1 MQNSRLVS
9 LSLPERAVGAM
20 NADPAARASPMHGA
34 VVQALFM
41 HAVENVHADL
51 AAASERGALPPRV
64 SVRSLS
70 PLPGTTS
77 FVVDVRP
84 EPDGESG
91 ASGARFRPIAIDRV
105 LVRMTDGTV
114 GNRPVDGVNARE
126 RRRPT
131 TVEMLAEAYSPA
143 LHRPTP
149 RYPAPRMCG
158 SADEAV
164 DLLARLLL

>member
-1 MQNSRLVS
+1 MQNSRLVN
-9 LSLPERAVGAM
+9 LNLPERAVRAM
-20 NADPAARASPMHGA
+20 NADASARTSPVRSA
-34 VVQALFM
+34 IVQALFA
-41 HAVENVHADL
+41 HAVEGVHADL
-51 AAASERGALPPRV
+51 ADASERGALPPRV

-84 EPDGESG
+84 DLSPR
-91 ASGARFRPIAIDRV
+91 GARFRPIAIDRV
-105 LVRMTDGTV
+105 LVRMTDQAV

-126 RRRPT
+126 RLRPT
-131 TVEMLAEAYSPA
+131 TVEMLAEAYSPV

-164 DLLARLLL
+164 DLLTRLLL

>member
-1 MQNSRLVS
+1 MQNSRLVN
-9 LSLPERAVGAM
+9 LNLPERAVRAM
-20 NADPAARASPMHGA
+20 NADTAARTSPVRSA
-34 VVQALFM
+34 VVQALFA
-41 HAVENVHADL
+41 HAVEGVHADL
-51 AAASERGALPPRV
+51 AAASERGALPPRI

-84 EPDGESG
+84 DLG
-91 ASGARFRPIAIDRV
+91 ASGAHFRPIAIDRV
-105 LVRMTDGTV
+105 LVRMTDQVV

-126 RRRPT
+126 RLRPT
-131 TVEMLAEAYSPA
+131 TVEMLAEAYSPV

-149 RYPAPRMCG
+149 RYPAPCMCG

-164 DLLARLLL
+164 DLLTRLLL